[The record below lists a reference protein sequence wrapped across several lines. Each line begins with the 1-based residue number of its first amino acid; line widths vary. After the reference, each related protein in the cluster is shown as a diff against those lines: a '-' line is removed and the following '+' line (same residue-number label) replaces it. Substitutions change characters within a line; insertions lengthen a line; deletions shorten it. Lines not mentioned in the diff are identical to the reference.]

1 MQVFELGTV
10 NTIMSDT
17 QSAVANA
24 SRRGRILGREA
35 PARLS
40 SYAKRI
46 LAVLLVVIVSTIP
59 FAVVDHVIWVE
70 NNYERS
76 VYNGSTLRAEREYF
90 RTGIGRELFGDSWG
104 KDSWRAM
111 TKALDVLKSPTDHDR
126 LYEKLFFEEKVK
138 YQYAPT
144 SMVPLYVLD
153 KLGLSDVPTLNSINI
168 VLYVLGIAAFT
179 YMMLLMAGR
188 AVPNQSPS
196 SRWAIAG
203 VSTAVAI
210 LFYPTFRALDIG
222 QIQVWI
228 NSAFI
233 FACLAWLCGMKRTA
247 GALIAFAAT
256 IKPQLGVFLLWA
268 LLWREWQ
275 FLAGFLVTGLAI
287 GFASLAMFGLHNHI
301 AYLEVLSYLSKH
313 GETFYPNNSVNGLLN
328 RALGN
333 GSNTVWDGAS
343 FAPYHPLVA
352 SATLISSVVL
362 LLIALWP
369 GFRRSER
376 KANIVDLALLGVC
389 ATLASPIAWEHHY
402 GVALP
407 AFGIALIMLAQD
419 PLRRRALIWLTIGWA
434 LATNFLPNLNY
445 LSESVLNVLQSYLL
459 FGGLILVALLVYVRN
474 DPTPEAP
481 VAGG

>member
-1 MQVFELGTV
+1 MVESTM
-10 NTIMSDT
+10 NET
-17 QSAVANA
+17 QSAVANGA
-24 SRRGRILGREA
+24 RRLFGGQSPVRLG
-35 PARLS
+35 

-46 LAVLLVVIVSTIP
+46 LAVLLVVIVTTIP
-59 FAVVDHVIWVE
+59 FAAVDHVIWVK

-76 VYNGSTLRAEREYF
+76 DYNGSTLRAEREYF
-90 RTGIGRELFGDSWG
+90 RSGIGRDLFGDSWG

-111 TKALDVLKSPTDHDR
+111 TKALDVLKSPSDHDR

-168 VLYVLGIAAFT
+168 ILYVLGVVAFA
-179 YMMLLMAGR
+179 YMMVLMAGR
-188 AVPNQSPS
+188 AAPNQSS
-196 SRWAIAG
+196 TSQWAIAG
-203 VSTAVAI
+203 VSAAAAI

-268 LLWREWQ
+268 LLWREWH

-287 GFASLAMFGLHNHI
+287 GFASLALFGLHNHI
-301 AYLEVLSYLSKH
+301 AYLDVLSYLSKH
-313 GETFYPNNSVNGLLN
+313 GEAFYPNNSVNGLLN

-333 GSNTVWDGAS
+333 GNNMIWDGAS

-352 SATLISSVVL
+352 AATLISSIGL

-369 GFRRSER
+369 GIRKGER
-376 KANIVDLALLGVC
+376 KANVVDLALLGVC

-407 AFGIALIMLAQD
+407 AFGVALIMLAQD
-419 PLRRRALIWLTIGWA
+419 PLRRRALIWLTVAWA
-434 LATNFLPNLNY
+434 LATNFLPNVNY
-445 LSESVLNVLQSYLL
+445 LSDSVLNVLQSYLL

-474 DPTPEAP
+474 DPTPELATP
-481 VAGG
+481 AV